1 MNVAELCV
9 MYMLSLGDLLMSRT
23 HLYTL
28 YVLVLG
34 SSFSKHYTTTV
45 YIVGDLEEWRRVEG
59 GVGGWRGGWVG
70 GWVVLQPNPHSRRRN
85 VGAKSLHL

>member
-1 MNVAELCV
+1 
-9 MYMLSLGDLLMSRT
+9 MYLFVLV
-23 HLYTL
+23 YTL

-59 GVGGWRGGWVG
+59 GVGGGSSINSV
-70 GWVVLQPNPHSRRRN
+70 
-85 VGAKSLHL
+85 